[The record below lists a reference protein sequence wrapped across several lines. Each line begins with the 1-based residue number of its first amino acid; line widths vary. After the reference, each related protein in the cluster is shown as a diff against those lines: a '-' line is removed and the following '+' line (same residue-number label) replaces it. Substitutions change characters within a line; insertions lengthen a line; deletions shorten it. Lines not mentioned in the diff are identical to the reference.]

1 MNARPLPKLQELQRL
16 TASVI
21 MQPLAKGFRTSK
33 NFTDGRL
40 NSAVASQFIKA
51 NDRLTPFERI
61 GIYNKQ
67 YWYRLIDVLYEDY
80 PGTAAVLGRLKFNNL
95 VSAYLREYPSNSFTL
110 RNLGDRLEKFVL
122 ANPSFTEPK
131 TKLCSQMVAFEWA
144 QVVAF
149 DGPENKPVEID
160 DLLGADPARLQL
172 SIQPYISILH
182 FDWPLDDF
190 TIALKRSAMR
200 GEASNA
206 VDTPSEAPMK
216 KVRIPKSS
224 EIFVAVHRLNYDLY
238 YKRLDRNA
246 YLLLTHL
253 QHGKTLAGAVAATI
267 KDSTD
272 STEWTSNIQAWFTSW
287 TQMGWLCKFSNRPE

>member
-1 MNARPLPKLQELQRL
+1 MA
-16 TASVI
+16 
-21 MQPLAKGFRTSK
+21 
-33 NFTDGRL
+33 
-40 NSAVASQFIKA
+40 
-51 NDRLTPFERI
+51 
-61 GIYNKQ
+61 
-67 YWYRLIDVLYEDY
+67 
-80 PGTAAVLGRLKFNNL
+80 
-95 VSAYLREYPSNSFTL
+95 
-110 RNLGDRLEKFVL
+110 
-122 ANPSFTEPK
+122 
-131 TKLCSQMVAFEWA
+131 AFEWA
-144 QVVAF
+144 QVIAF
-149 DGPENKPVEID
+149 DGPEISRW
-160 DLLGADPARLQL
+160 RLTNFWDQNPTL
-172 SIQPYISILH
+172 KLRSSRTSPCCILH
-182 FDWPLDDF
+182 WALDDF

-206 VDTPSEAPMK
+206 VDAPSEAPRK